1 MTSTNERGELAVV
14 TGGNRG
20 IGLETCRQLAARGF
34 RVVIA
39 CRDPSAAQEAVAAV
53 AAARSTASGADA
65 AGQALPLDVAHP
77 ASVDDLARRLG
88 DAGET
93 ISALVNNAGVS
104 LSGFDAGVAART
116 LETNYFGAARVTDA
130 LLPLMARGG
139 RVVMVS
145 SGMGE
150 LRVVSEGLRQRFLA
164 DDLDRAGVDALARAF
179 IEDVRRGDHGRR
191 GWPSNA
197 YSVSKVAL
205 NALVRVLAPALR
217 TRGVL
222 VNAVCPGW
230 VRTDMGGA
238 AAPRSVQQGASG
250 VVWAATL
257 PPDGPTGGF
266 FRDERAIGW

>member
-1 MTSTNERGELAVV
+1 MTSTNEKGELAVV

-20 IGLETCRQLAARGF
+20 IGLETCRQLAARGL
-34 RVVIA
+34 RVVMA
-39 CRDPSAAQEAVAAV
+39 CRDPSGAQDAVATV
-53 AAARSTASGADA
+53 AAAASGGA
-65 AGQALPLDVAHP
+65 AAVEAVPLDVTDAL
-77 ASVDDLARRLG
+77 SVAALARRLADG
-88 DAGET
+88 GQSIGAV
-93 ISALVNNAGVS
+93 VNNAGVS
-104 LSGFDAGVAART
+104 LRGFDAGVAART

-139 RVVMVS
+139 RVVMVG

-150 LRVVSEGLRQRFLA
+150 LRVLSAGLRQRFVA
-164 DDLDRAGVDALARAF
+164 DDLDRAGLDAMAQAF
-179 IEDVRRGDHGRR
+179 VEDVRRGDHGRR

-205 NALVRVLAPALR
+205 NALVRVLAPSLR
-217 TRGVL
+217 ARGVL

-266 FRDERAIGW
+266 FRDARKIDW